1 MNSMFPSTAV
11 LRRWSKYFASAI
23 YIFKTLLLQLVE
35 KNLSEDQRVDRKAY
49 RYGLFTAV
57 FPRELRGIQHAL
69 TSESRDTANRLKVKS
84 EEILSKIW
92 ATESS
97 SCLFLK
103 TLKTSVSLVFWASLL
118 HILIL
123 WVSVESHNN
132 PTPNTVKNSSW
143 LLSKWQHLRPLSILF
158 TLNTRGNWVF

>member
-1 MNSMFPSTAV
+1 MNSMFPSIAV
-11 LRRWSKYFASAI
+11 LKRWSKCFASAI

-35 KNLSEDQRVDRKAY
+35 KDLSEDQRVDGKAY
-49 RYGLFTAV
+49 RYGLFAIV
-57 FPRELRGIQHAL
+57 FPRELRGMQHAL
-69 TSESRDTANRLKVKS
+69 TTVKADTANRLKVKS

-92 ATESS
+92 ATKSS

-118 HILIL
+118 RILIQ
-123 WVSVESHNN
+123 WVLVESHNN
-132 PTPNTVKNSSW
+132 PTPSTIKNSSW
-143 LLSKWQHLRPLSILF
+143 SLSKWHLRPLTTLF